1 MELYRSSI
9 CQAQFVKSKF
19 SSASPVIY
27 AGESGSSGRPGY
39 YEDPQEIDREWLY
52 LQFRPLVRRLVAQ
65 YGATQLLREEL
76 IGEIYCRFCALLDA
90 YDPDRGVPLRPYIV
104 RQLTSSVY
112 TFVRSHRR
120 SPSREVPFDECLD
133 DNHRDLRFDPT
144 DEWDQNMAIDSIR
157 DVIPAALNQLSERQ
171 KNVVIWRYYHDCSFE
186 EIALRLNVQTSTARS
201 LLRHA
206 LNSMRKWFHSHE
218 IQFD

>member
-1 MELYRSSI
+1 MELYRSSLS
-9 CQAQFVKSKF
+9 QPQLVKSRV
-19 SSASPVIY
+19 SSVSSLLYSSDSGGRAYPV
-27 AGESGSSGRPGY
+27 R
-39 YEDPQEIDREWLY
+39 YEDPEEMDRDCLY
-52 LQFRPLVRRLVAQ
+52 MQFRPLVRRLVAQ
-65 YGATQLLREEL
+65 YGTTQLLREDL

-90 YDPDRGVPLRPYIV
+90 YDPERGVPLRPYIV

-120 SPSREVPFDECLD
+120 SPSRELPFDECLD

-144 DEWDQNMAIDSIR
+144 DEWNQSMAIDSIR
-157 DVIPAALNQLSERQ
+157 DVIPTALSELSERQ

-186 EIALRLNVQTSTARS
+186 EIALRLNVQTATARS

-206 LNSMRKWFHSHE
+206 LNSMR
-218 IQFD
+218 